1 MPIFEFYSN
10 LKRIFS
16 LQGKFLIIFAITSE
30 YKTIYDALSK
40 QIDNSEVA
48 ILEKDAEEDRI
59 VNIISTDFI
68 TYINSPT
75 PHFARLL
82 TCNHG
87 IRSPQDFL
95 Q

>member
-1 MPIFEFYSN
+1 M
-10 LKRIFS
+10 
-16 LQGKFLIIFAITSE
+16 QGKFLIIFAITSE

-68 TYINSPT
+68 LNGKKWLHKTS
-75 PHFARLL
+75 LDL
-82 TCNHG
+82 
-87 IRSPQDFL
+87 
-95 Q
+95 